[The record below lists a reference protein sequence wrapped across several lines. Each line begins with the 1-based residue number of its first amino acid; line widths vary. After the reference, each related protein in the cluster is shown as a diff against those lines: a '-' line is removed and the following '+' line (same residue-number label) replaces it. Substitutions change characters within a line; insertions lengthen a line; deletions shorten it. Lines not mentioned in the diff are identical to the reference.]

1 MSPNNSVTGELTG
14 IGGLAVNVN
23 TLATNFPVDSAT
35 VRIIEPGTNK
45 VIEELKTNSS
55 GEAPKIELAAP
66 PLDFSLEPMG
76 PKPYAEYDVQV
87 EAPDFE
93 GITINGVQILPD
105 VTALQG
111 VGITPRVTSEGAPNV
126 IDISQH
132 TLWGI
137 YPPKIPEASVKPLPQ
152 KQGYVV
158 LPEPVVPEYIVVH
171 LGKPAD
177 ASAQNVWIDFK
188 NYIKNVA
195 SSEIYSTWPRQTIR
209 ANVLAI
215 LSFVLNRVYTEWYR
229 GKGYDFTITNST
241 AFDQS
246 FVYGR
251 NIFENISVIV
261 DEIFTTYITKPGI
274 RQPLFSQF
282 CDGVRVQCPRSL
294 EQWGSKSLGDQGYD
308 ALSILRHYYGSDVY
322 LTQATKVEGV
332 PVSFPGV
339 VLQTGSSGRD
349 VRTVQEQLNSVASHF
364 PKIPKVR
371 VDGDYGPQT
380 ANSVKIFQEI
390 FHLPQTG
397 SVDFATWYELSN
409 VYVGVNKMAEGYQ
422 F

>member
-45 VIEELKTNSS
+45 VIEEMKTDSS
-55 GEAPKIELAAP
+55 GQAPKIELAAP
-66 PLDFSLEPMG
+66 PLDFSMEPMG
-76 PKPYAEYDVQV
+76 RKPYAEYDVQV

-111 VGITPRVTSEGAPNV
+111 VGVTPRVIREGAPSV

-132 TLWGI
+132 TLWGVF
-137 YPPKIPEASVKPLPQ
+137 PPKIPEASVKPLPQ

-171 LGKPAD
+171 LGKPA
-177 ASAQNVWIDFK
+177 AAAENVWIAFK
-188 NYIKNVA
+188 DYIKNVA

-251 NIFENISVIV
+251 NIFENISVVV

-339 VLQTGSSGRD
+339 VLQIGSSGRD
-349 VRTVQEQLNSVASHF
+349 VRTVQEQINSVASHF

-371 VDGDYGPQT
+371 VDGDYGAQT
-380 ANSVKIFQEI
+380 ANSVKIFQEV

-409 VYVGVNKMAEGYQ
+409 VYVSVNKMAEGYQ

>member
-23 TLATNFPVDSAT
+23 TMVTNFPVDSAT
-35 VRIIEPGTNK
+35 VRIIEPETRK
-45 VIEELKTNSS
+45 VIEEIKTNSS
-55 GEAPKIELAAP
+55 GEAPRIELAAP
-66 PLDFSLEPMG
+66 PLDFSLEPME
-76 PKPYAEYDVQV
+76 PKPYAEYDIQV

-111 VGITPRVTSEGAPNV
+111 VSITPLVTSEGAPNV
-126 IDISQH
+126 INISQH
-132 TLWGI
+132 TLWGVF
-137 YPPKIPEASVKPLPQ
+137 PPKIPEASVKPLPE

-158 LPEPVVPEYIVVH
+158 LPEPVVPEYVIVH
-171 LGKPAD
+171 LGRPAD
-177 ASAQNVWIDFK
+177 ASAQNVWIAFK
-188 NYIKNVA
+188 DYIKNVA

-241 AFDQS
+241 AFDQA
-246 FVYGR
+246 FVLGR
-251 NIFENISVIV
+251 NIFENISVVV
-261 DEIFTTYITKPGI
+261 DEIFTSYITKPGI
-274 RQPLFSQF
+274 RQPLFAQF
-282 CDGVRVQCPRSL
+282 CDGVRIQCPRNL

-308 ALSILRHYYGSDVY
+308 ALSILRHYYGPDVY
-322 LTQATKVEGV
+322 LSQASKVEGV

-339 VLQTGSSGRD
+339 VLQLGSSGRD

-364 PKIPKVR
+364 PKIPKIR
-371 VDGDYGPQT
+371 VDGDYGQQT